1 MNLSPFFAFSGV
13 AYVLTVAIGIWLS
26 QKGKPYH
33 EALFN
38 IHKLI
43 ALAAVILVGVHI
55 SNQYKTGEFP
65 ATLTLAVAALAF
77 LVIILFVTGAL
88 MSLEK
93 LNYKILH
100 LLHQIVPTIL
110 ILVGL
115 WMVYFV

>member
-1 MNLSPFFAFSGV
+1 MNLSPFFAFSGL
-13 AYVLTVAIGIWLS
+13 AYVLTVAVGIWLS
-26 QKGKPYH
+26 KKGKPYH

-38 IHKLI
+38 IHKLM
-43 ALAAVILVGVHI
+43 ALAGVILVGVHI
-55 SNQYKTGEFP
+55 SNQFKSGEFP
-65 ATLTLAVAALAF
+65 QTMTLAVASLAF

-100 LLHQIVPTIL
+100 LLHQIVPTML

-115 WMVYFV
+115 WLVYLL